1 MSAKITSDN
10 DEVLARE
17 NKELRE
23 RVAFLEDEL
32 EQQAA
37 RTNEAV
43 ARLEERVYWLD
54 RWHLDLNKVME
65 KPGASQ
71 FRALIR
77 AIRAPYRWIVNFSR
91 KHRP

>member
-1 MSAKITSDN
+1 MSAKSTSDSV
-10 DEVLARE
+10 ELLARE
-17 NKELRE
+17 NEELRE
-23 RVAFLEDEL
+23 RVALLEAEL
-32 EQQAA
+32 GQQAA
-37 RTNEAV
+37 RANEAV

-77 AIRAPYRWIVNFSR
+77 AVRAPYRWIVNLSR
-91 KHRP
+91 KRGS